1 MLASKISGI
10 GGYVPPRQVHN
21 KELEAVLDTT
31 DEWIQQRT
39 GIETRHWVDS
49 SMSTSDMALEAAKIA
64 IADAK
69 INLSDIDMIVM
80 ATSTPDHEVPGAG
93 CFLQAKLG
101 LPGVPYFEVKQACS
115 GFVYGLSLAD
125 QFIKTGHKKC
135 ILLVGVELQSKLLDM
150 SPRGRAVSVIFA
162 DGAGAAIITATD
174 VKNPDTDSY
183 IISTA
188 LHADGS
194 YAKELWVEAPGT
206 AIGPSYCTPT
216 MIEAGQVYLQMNARY
231 VFTQAVTKMPEVM
244 KEVCEMAKTELSQI
258 DLFFFH
264 QANMRINEKV
274 AADLNLPPEKL
285 HNTIKKFGN
294 TTAATIPLGMYD
306 AQKAGKLRKGQL
318 LGLSAF
324 GAGFAWGAA
333 VLRY

>member
-1 MLASKISGI
+1 MLASKILGI
-10 GGYVPPRQVHN
+10 GGYVPPRKVHN
-21 KELEAVLDTT
+21 KELESVLDTT

-39 GIETRHWVDS
+39 GIETRHWVEP
-49 SMSTSDMALEAAKIA
+49 SMSTSDMALEAAKKA
-64 IADAK
+64 IADANIK
-69 INLSDIDMIVM
+69 LSEIDMIIM

-101 LPGVPYFEVKQACS
+101 LAGVPYFEVKQACS

-135 ILLVGVELQSKLLDM
+135 ILLIGVELQSKLLDM
-150 SPRGRAVSVIFA
+150 TPRGRAVSVIFA
-162 DGAGAAIITATD
+162 DGAGAAIVTATN
-174 VKNPDTDSY
+174 VKNPETDPH
-183 IISTA
+183 IMSTV
-188 LHADGS
+188 LHADGNF
-194 YAKELWVEAPGT
+194 AKELWVEAPGT
-206 AIGPSYCTPT
+206 ANGATYCTPS
-216 MIEAGQVYLQMNARY
+216 MVDEAKVYLQMNARY
-231 VFTQAVTKMPEVM
+231 VFTHAVTKMPEVM
-244 KEVCEMAKTELSQI
+244 YEACAMAKKEVLNI

-274 AADLNLPPEKL
+274 AADLNIPADKL
-285 HNTIKKFGN
+285 HNTIQKFGN

-306 AQKAGKLRKGQL
+306 ALQAGKLKRGQL

-324 GAGFAWGAA
+324 GAGFSWGAA